1 MLNQLWV
8 LGRKMKSDGTLW
20 NIKVYNITLTKVAQ
34 RIDYKISITPLPRE
48 SSRGLL
54 IVVSLA
60 YSLTIYDDWIFFPGK
75 KITLN
80 VKLFIF
86 FYILKYKKNN
96 IFKNFFKA
104 TILQFRGCNALQHHL
119 PCTPY
124 ISLRDFYD
132 RRSASC
138 YISFVIGTDSFAFS
152 QETESRAFSRMPVR
166 CTLCQCA
173 RNWRESLSS
182 KKFSS
187 LVINTKRRL

>member
-1 MLNQLWV
+1 MMLNQLWV

-80 VKLFIF
+80 VKLFTSIF
-86 FYILKYKKNN
+86 FYILKYKKNT
-96 IFKNFFKA
+96 IFKIFFKP
-104 TILQFRGCNALQHHL
+104 L
-119 PCTPY
+119 
-124 ISLRDFYD
+124 FY
-132 RRSASC
+132 
-138 YISFVIGTDSFAFS
+138 SFEDAMLFNIICPARHIFHFEIFMTD
-152 QETESRAFSRMPVR
+152 EVH
-166 CTLCQCA
+166 
-173 RNWRESLSS
+173 
-182 KKFSS
+182 
-187 LVINTKRRL
+187 LVIYHL

>member
-75 KITLN
+75 KITWN

-86 FYILKYKKNN
+86 FYILKYKKTNH
-96 IFKNFFKA
+96 FLNFFLSHYF
-104 TILQFRGCNALQHHL
+104 TVSRMQCSS
-119 PCTPY
+119 T
-124 ISLRDFYD
+124 
-132 RRSASC
+132 
-138 YISFVIGTDSFAFS
+138 SFALHAIYF
-152 QETESRAFSRMPVR
+152 TSRFLWQTKCILLYIICNWHRL
-166 CTLCQCA
+166 LCFFPRDRITCIFPYA
-173 RNWRESLSS
+173 RQMYSLSVC
-182 KKFSS
+182 KK
-187 LVINTKRRL
+187 LKRKPFIKEIF

>member
-1 MLNQLWV
+1 MMLNQLWV

-86 FYILKYKKNN
+86 FYILKYKKNP
-96 IFKNFFKA
+96 FFKFFFKP
-104 TILQFRGCNALQHHL
+104 L
-119 PCTPY
+119 
-124 ISLRDFYD
+124 FY
-132 RRSASC
+132 
-138 YISFVIGTDSFAFS
+138 SFEDAMLFNIICPARHIFHFEIFMTD
-152 QETESRAFSRMPVR
+152 EVH
-166 CTLCQCA
+166 
-173 RNWRESLSS
+173 
-182 KKFSS
+182 
-187 LVINTKRRL
+187 LVIYHL